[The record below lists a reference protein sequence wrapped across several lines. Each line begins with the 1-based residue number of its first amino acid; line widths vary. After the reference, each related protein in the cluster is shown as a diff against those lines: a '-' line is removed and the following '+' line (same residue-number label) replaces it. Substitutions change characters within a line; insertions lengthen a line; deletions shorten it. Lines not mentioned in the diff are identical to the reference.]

1 MPSDL
6 AASRG
11 FAATS
16 AVATASF
23 GVPLFLDPQRWSTW
37 FGWRDDRT
45 DLSNYFGRCLGAVA
59 LGVAASGA
67 AAVRNPAKHRSHFVL
82 LEVGCWLLAAA
93 HVRGAIEKSQPIVET
108 AEIAGWAA
116 FALAARKYAPPK

>member
-1 MPSDL
+1 MSRDL
-6 AASRG
+6 TASRS

-16 AVATASF
+16 AVVTASF

-37 FGWRDDRT
+37 FGWRCERT
-45 DLSNYFGRCLGAVA
+45 ELSDYFGRCLGAVA
-59 LGVAASGA
+59 LGVAAGGA

-93 HVRGAIEKSQPIVET
+93 HVRGALERRQPAIET

-116 FALAARKYAPPK
+116 FALAARKCAPPK